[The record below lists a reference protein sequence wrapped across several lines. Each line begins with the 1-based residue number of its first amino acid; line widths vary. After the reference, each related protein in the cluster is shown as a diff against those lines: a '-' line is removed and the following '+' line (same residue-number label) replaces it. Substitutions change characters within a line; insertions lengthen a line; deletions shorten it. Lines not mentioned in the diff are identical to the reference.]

1 MSSIMSYCPSSDIAM
16 PHSGS
21 KISLY
26 ADRSISQCLETTFD
40 FMRSCRS
47 VWFRM
52 ALWLFMPL
60 CSLVVVVFYGN
71 VKDFEGIDALFGSM
85 RIGLIIGVVV
95 VVFVLFMLLPLLMVY
110 SLLDAYGEHGDDI
123 DGFSMGRMLPYIRR
137 NALRVCWLTIFFA
150 LTFSFF
156 AIGGVVALLLWFL
169 LALLPSVYIIERQGF
184 FPSLTKSVRLAF
196 RSFFQLVGVFF
207 FSLMFGF
214 LMLMALAMPFELMS
228 TAGDVFS
235 FSASS
240 TSPVGLLFSYTYYI
254 IVIMALCML
263 FSMLL
268 LALAFQY
275 GSASEW
281 VDDAS
286 LESDIERFEN
296 L

>member
-1 MSSIMSYCPSSDIAM
+1 M

-52 ALWLFMPL
+52 TLWLFMPL
-60 CSLVVVVFYGN
+60 CFFTVIAFYGLMN
-71 VKDFEGIDALFGSM
+71 NFEAIDNFLDKSS
-85 RIGLIIGVVV
+85 IGLIGGVIVI
-95 VVFVLFMLLPLLMVY
+95 FLLFLLLSHLMVY
-110 SLLDAYGEHGDDI
+110 SLLDAYAEHGDDI
-123 DGFSMGRMLPYIRR
+123 DGFSMNRMLPYIRR
-137 NALRVCWLTIFFA
+137 NALRVCWLVLFFV
-150 LTFSFF
+150 LTFFFF
-156 AIGGVVALLLWFL
+156 AIGGVLGLLLWFFL
-169 LALLPSVYIIERQGF
+169 SLLPPVYMIERQGF
-184 FPSLTKSVRLAF
+184 LSSIAKSVRLSF
-196 RSFFQLVGVFF
+196 RSFFQLVGVLF

-214 LMLMALAMPFELMS
+214 LMLMALAMPFKLIS
-228 TAGDVFS
+228 SAGDVFS
-235 FSASS
+235 FTVSS
-240 TSPVGLLFSYTYYI
+240 TSPMGLLFSYTYYM
-254 IVIMALCML
+254 IVTMAFCML

-281 VDDAS
+281 VDEAS